1 MTIQTAWARR
11 RREVLT
17 RDRRRCTSCGLAA
30 PLEVHHQR
38 GSLRRDL
45 KRGELTAADQLTS
58 LCRGCHRLAHGG
70 AVSDSDPEVARWRAR
85 LEALS

>member
-1 MTIQTAWARR
+1 MTIEAAWGRR

-45 KRGELTAADQLTS
+45 KRGELTPAEFLVA
-58 LCRGCHRLAHGG
+58 LCRGCHLLVHGG